1 VPTDGVNRRFHDLH
15 DLLLI
20 RNLAVDEEDQ
30 PRIAAACREI
40 FEGRAKH
47 PWPPEVT
54 VWPDWNDGWAALMET
69 EGLDMPLLEAVE
81 QIREWIAELATFP
94 K

>member
-1 VPTDGVNRRFHDLH
+1 
-15 DLLLI
+15 
-20 RNLAVDEEDQ
+20 
-30 PRIAAACREI
+30 
-40 FEGRAKH
+40 
-47 PWPPEVT
+47 
-54 VWPDWNDGWAALMET
+54 MET